1 MPYDNYLFAKVLRAA
16 LVRKSLANNITL
28 WIEIKTLKAPDQSG
42 AFFIPGVLCLD
53 DIITL
58 SEENVNRE
66 NFLLF
71 EAL

>member
-1 MPYDNYLFAKVLRAA
+1 MPRVL
-16 LVRKSLANNITL
+16 S
-28 WIEIKTLKAPDQSG
+28 
-42 AFFIPGVLCLD
+42 LD